1 MSRTLI
7 LAELLIDSWR
17 DQSPRTTLDDVG
29 LPGDR
34 TPIGRSR
41 DTSDDHVVLDDRSS
55 APRLTSLIALGAVK
69 LGAVKWKSR

>member
-1 MSRTLI
+1 MMSRTLV
-7 LAELLIDSWR
+7 LAGLLIDSWH
-17 DQSPRTTLDDVG
+17 DQWPRAESGGMG

-41 DTSDDHVVLDDRSS
+41 DTSDDHIVLDDGPS

-69 LGAVKWKSR
+69 WKSR

>member
-17 DQSPRTTLDDVG
+17 DQSPRTELDDVG
-29 LPGDR
+29 LSGGQIP
-34 TPIGRSR
+34 TGRSR
-41 DTSDDHVVLDDRSS
+41 GTSDDHVVLDDGPS

-69 LGAVKWKSR
+69 WKSY

>member
-17 DQSPRTTLDDVG
+17 DQSPRTELDMG
-29 LPGDR
+29 LSGDQ

-41 DTSDDHVVLDDRSS
+41 DTSDDHVALDDGES
-55 APRLTSLIALGAVK
+55 APGLMSLIALGAVK
-69 LGAVKWKSR
+69 YKSH